1 MHHERKQNKKNLTN
15 KHTDV
20 WREEK
25 TGCSKKA
32 GGKNATFFIRSDPR
46 SLNREI
52 NVYIYSYVSSAGVTI
67 ECVTRTAV
75 KTIRM
80 QRIQAMN
87 TQITI
92 LKELS
97 LNSKISLKIENEI
110 IIYWLIFPFTWNSIK
125 KREHC
130 FSVCVSQP

>member
-1 MHHERKQNKKNLTN
+1 MT
-15 KHTDV
+15 
-20 WREEK
+20 REEK

-32 GGKNATFFIRSDPR
+32 GGKNATFFIRFDPR

-67 ECVTRTAV
+67 ECVTRRAV

-87 TQITI
+87 SKITI

-110 IIYWLIFPFTWNSIK
+110 IIY
-125 KREHC
+125 
-130 FSVCVSQP
+130 